1 MGSWEDEILR
11 ATSNFYEASE
21 TPAPATNLRITSEH
35 RSPSTAVPRNQFLA
49 AALSPKR
56 GPFSALNTHFKSFY
70 GLLSTSS
77 SSSGSSS
84 SGSGS
89 GSSMRVGKKIGRKD
103 GAVVPLEKG
112 LCRTMRK
119 GSKERTKEKN
129 LMKGSQARNSK
140 KHDDDNN
147 DDDDDD
153 DDDNDDTLA
162 RLPGHK
168 LPAAH
173 NEGRLASSAL

>member
-1 MGSWEDEILR
+1 
-11 ATSNFYEASE
+11 E

-70 GLLSTSS
+70 GLLSTG
-77 SSSGSSS
+77 SGNA

-89 GSSMRVGKKIGRKD
+89 GSSSRSSKTPRTRKSKYNRK
-103 GAVVPLEKG
+103 LE
-112 LCRTMRK
+112 RIVT
-119 GSKERTKEKN
+119 
-129 LMKGSQARNSK
+129 ARNSK
-140 KHDDDNN
+140 KHD